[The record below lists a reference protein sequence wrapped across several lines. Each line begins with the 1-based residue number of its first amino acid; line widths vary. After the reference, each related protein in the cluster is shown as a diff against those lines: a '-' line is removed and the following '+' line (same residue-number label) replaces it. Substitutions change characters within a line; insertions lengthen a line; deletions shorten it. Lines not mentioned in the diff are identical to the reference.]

1 MRNIFGLLLIFS
13 VVIFLALF
21 RVSSCDRPTKYRIDI
36 VDPKFNLDREQFVKD
51 VDAASQIWSKVYG
64 KNLFVYDSKGDL
76 SVNLVFDDRSQLKE
90 EITQRENQVKT
101 QESALKPKISDYE
114 NQVNAFKQKAADYN
128 TKVNYWNSK
137 GGAPADI
144 YKELNLEQQS
154 LKEQSDRLNAL
165 ALSLNQTADNFN
177 AQINVLNETVDTFN
191 ANLSL
196 QPEEG
201 IFDSKTNTI
210 NVYFNVDH
218 FELIHTLAHE
228 FGHALGVEHVT
239 NKEAIMYTFTNQTVT
254 PFPEDISGLQKVC
267 QPKPLWEYLPKSS

>member
-1 MRNIFGLLLIFS
+1 MKNIFLLIPVFLL
-13 VVIFLALF
+13 VIFLILF
-21 RVSSCDRPTKYRIDI
+21 RVSPCDQPIKYRIDT

-51 VDAASQIWSKVYG
+51 VNAASEIWSKAYG

-101 QESALKPKISDYE
+101 EGDVLKPKISDYE
-114 NQVNAFKQKAADYN
+114 NQVNAFKQKASDYN

-144 YKELNLEQQS
+144 YKELNQEQQS
-154 LKEQSDRLNAL
+154 LKEESDRLNAL
-165 ALSLNQTADNFN
+165 AASLNRTADNFN

-191 ANLSL
+191 ANLSVR
-196 QPEEG
+196 PEEG
-201 IFDSKTNTI
+201 IFDPKSNKI
-210 NVYFNVDH
+210 NVYFNVDR
-218 FELIHTLAHE
+218 FELVHTLAHE

-239 NKEAIMYTFTNQTVT
+239 NKDAIMYTFANQTIT

-267 QPKPLWEYLPKSS
+267 QPKPLWEMNIN